1 MARFT
6 SLLKTFGLENR
17 MLDINEVF
25 KVDLTEKIDWKRVN
39 SIMESEKEKSI
50 VFLYKT
56 FKEYNPPK

>member
-1 MARFT
+1 
-6 SLLKTFGLENR
+6 